1 MSSARGRLERV
12 PGLFITFEGG
22 EGAGKSTQIA
32 RLARRLEADGREV
45 VVTFEPGGTPLGKEV
60 RRLVLSPDSHVTPR
74 SEALLYAADRAHH
87 VDTVI
92 EPALAAGKVV
102 IGDRYLDSTYAYQG
116 AGRALSLDDVRT
128 VMQFAVAGRM
138 PDITVLLD
146 IDPVEGLRR
155 ARGEGAGDRIEAE
168 GLEFHQAVRR
178 GFLELAAAE
187 PDRFVVLDASGTP
200 DELADA
206 VADAVRE
213 RTR

>member
-1 MSSARGRLERV
+1 M

-92 EPALAAGKVV
+92 EPALAAGNVV
-102 IGDRYLDSTYAYQG
+102 ICDRYLDSTYAYQG

-128 VMQFAVAGRM
+128 VMRFAVAGRM
-138 PDITVLLD
+138 PDVTVLLD

-200 DELADA
+200 DEIAEA

-213 RTR
+213 RAR